1 MFLTKLFQLFFG
13 LLGTEIWNENE
24 FETVAVCYTYSLTLS
39 SIFLCLS
46 AFFSLFF
53 KINTSESVFPTRSIV
68 EANKQKNQFT
78 ILIVGDINFDFYCRS
93 AN

>member
-24 FETVAVCYTYSLTLS
+24 FETVAACYTYSLTLS

-53 KINTSESVFPTRSIV
+53 KINTSESVFPNVIPGHQTRAV
-68 EANKQKNQFT
+68 NKVN
-78 ILIVGDINFDFYCRS
+78 C
-93 AN
+93 